1 MATTYTALSVASMAG
16 GARACLFSHL
26 PRTLAKTNISTTS
39 IVSSKWIYSSKM
51 GLNPL
56 QRECA
61 IKKTVHTR
69 KLQVR
74 AARTESQGVSL
85 GFRAPS
91 FELPEPLTGKT
102 WKLEDFEP
110 YPALLVMFIC
120 NHCPF
125 VKHLKKDIV
134 KLTNFYMKKGLAVV
148 AISSNSV
155 ATHPQDGP
163 ELMAEDAKI
172 LNYPFPYL
180 YDEAVLFLPGETK
193 EEMRAQLQE
202 LQEVARDFGAVCTP
216 EFFLFKKD
224 GRRPFELVY
233 HGQYDDS
240 RPSNNVPITGRD
252 LSLAIDC
259 VLSGQPVSPV
269 QKPSVGCS
277 IKWHPGA
284 K

>member
-1 MATTYTALSVASMAG
+1 MAT
-16 GARACLFSHL
+16 
-26 PRTLAKTNISTTS
+26 
-39 IVSSKWIYSSKM
+39 VSSVTVGKLAPLLRPTRTTCSSFSISKM
-51 GLNPL
+51 GFHFKPIGN
-56 QRECA
+56 
-61 IKKTVHTR
+61 TVTESVVPTR
-69 KLQVR
+69 KFVIR
-74 AARTESQGVSL
+74 AARTLSQGTSL
-85 GFRAPS
+85 GFRPPQ
-91 FELPEPLTGKT
+91 FQLPEPLTGNV
-102 WKLEDFEP
+102 WNLDDFET

-163 ELMAEDAKI
+163 QFMAEEAK
-172 LNYPFPYL
+172 LFNYPFPYL
-180 YDEAVLFLPGETK
+180 YDES
-193 EEMRAQLQE
+193 QD
-202 LQEVARDFGAVCTP
+202 VARDFGAVCTP

-233 HGQYDDS
+233 HGQFDDS
-240 RPSNNVPITGRD
+240 RPSNNVPVNGRD

-259 VLSGQPVSPV
+259 VLSGQLVPSV

-277 IKWHPGA
+277 IKWHPETNV
-284 K
+284 